1 VKVPLPV
8 ADWDAGSSSGPGM
21 NASDFISEPSFNHVE
36 SSFPAPGSSTLASR
50 DGQEADGPTP
60 NSPME
65 TTNHTTAASSPRRKS
80 RRSPSVQLVIEYGYA
95 QEDQPISP
103 SQKNVQDHSAS
114 LRMPGGGPLKTPRS
128 ASVRIVDEMGQRS
141 RSRLSRTTARIP

>member
-21 NASDFISEPSFNHVE
+21 TASDSISEPSFNHVE

-50 DGQEADGPTP
+50 DGQEDGPTP

-103 SQKNVQDHSAS
+103 SQKNVRVHSAS
-114 LRMPGGGPLKTPRS
+114 LRMPGGGPLKTLRI